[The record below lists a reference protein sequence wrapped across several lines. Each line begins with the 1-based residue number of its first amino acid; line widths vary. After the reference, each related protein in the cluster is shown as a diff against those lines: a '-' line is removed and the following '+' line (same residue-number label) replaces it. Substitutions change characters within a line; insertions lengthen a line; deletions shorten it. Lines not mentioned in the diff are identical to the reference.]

1 MTKNIFTPISKL
13 GEFGLIEKLTKSIKT
28 HHKSTQKGI
37 GDDAAVLT
45 SLSKM
50 EQLVSTDMLIEGVH
64 FDSTYT
70 PLKHLGYKSTVVNIS
85 DICAM
90 NGEVTHMLVSLGI
103 PNKYSIE
110 HIEELYAGIILAC
123 KNYNIDLI
131 GGDTTS
137 SPTGLVISISIFG
150 QAKKKSITYRNGA
163 KPNDI
168 LLVSGTLGAAYLGLQ
183 ILEREKA
190 IFNKNTDNQPSL
202 DKYEHV
208 LQKQL
213 KPEARIDVIKILRE
227 LKIRPSA
234 MIDISDGLSSDISH
248 ICKSSN
254 VGAKIFESKIPI
266 SKETRLASDE
276 FNVNPTICALH
287 GGEDYELLIAISQ
300 TDYKKINKNTELNPI
315 GHITSN
321 ESIDLIRDSGEEVN
335 LKRDGWDSFLSKKN
349 NTHI

>member
-1 MTKNIFTPISKL
+1 MTKSIFTPISKL

-28 HHKSTQKGI
+28 YHKSTQKGI
-37 GDDAAVLT
+37 GDDAAVLS
-45 SLSKM
+45 SLLKM

-90 NGEVTHMLVSLGI
+90 NGDATHMLVSLGI

-110 HIEELYAGIILAC
+110 HIEELYAGIMLAC

-137 SPTGLVISISIFG
+137 SPTGLVINISIFG
-150 QAKKKSITYRNGA
+150 KAKKKIITYRSGA

-168 LLVSGTLGAAYLGLQ
+168 LLVSGTLGASYLGLQ

-190 IFNKNTDNQPSL
+190 IFNKNTDSQPSL
-202 DKYEHV
+202 DKYEYV

-213 KPEARIDVIKILRE
+213 KPEARIDVIKILKD
-227 LKIRPSA
+227 LKIKPSA
-234 MIDISDGLSSDISH
+234 MIDISDGLSADISH

-266 SKETRLASDE
+266 SKETRLVADE

-287 GGEDYELLIAISQ
+287 GGEDYELLVAISQ
-300 TDYKKINKNTELNPI
+300 TDYKKINKNTALTPI
-315 GHITSN
+315 GHITSKD
-321 ESIDLIRDSGEEVN
+321 SIDLIRESGDEIN
-335 LKRDGWDSFLSKKN
+335 LKKEGWDSFLSKKS